1 MLRKPKRGDLPNS
14 TAMPVDED
22 EAVARGCTGER
33 REMPAGGSCVF
44 LTVVSRA
51 EMDFQKLPGE
61 VDGLG
66 QISPEKAW
74 R

>member
-1 MLRKPKRGDLPNS
+1 MLGKAKRGDLPNS

-33 REMPAGGSCVF
+33 REMPPGESCIF
-44 LTVVSRA
+44 LRVTGRA
-51 EMDFQKLPGE
+51 EMDFQELHGN

-66 QISPEKAW
+66 QISPRKAW
-74 R
+74 K